1 MGERA
6 VLDPEL
12 FLRGERDLDLFRGE
26 RDLDFDNRRSRCS
39 SSAYAEPRR
48 LRRLSF
54 DLLGERERIL
64 LLKRRS

>member
-6 VLDPEL
+6 DLELEL
-12 FLRGERDLDLFRGE
+12 FLGGGERDLFRGE

-39 SSAYAEPRR
+39 STAYAEPRK
-48 LRRLSF
+48 LRRLPF
-54 DLLGERERIL
+54 TLLGERERIL